1 LALEALGGAAP
12 GGSGSRTPVPWM
24 PPQILGLWAPQP
36 DAPNPGPSAAVPPAC
51 AAQVPN
57 SRPTHPCPAS
67 LPHAAELGRGGTPGV
82 VRVVVESVSPAR
94 RRCDRSGARLCFVS
108 SPHPPHPPS
117 PKEGDC
123 GQAKPKP
130 FSGSCRRDFR
140 ALFRSQDC
148 YVGRAAPH
156 SHTELCVLS
165 LTAFTSFAAHRGR
178 GKG

>member
-12 GGSGSRTPVPWM
+12 WGSGSRTPVPWM

-108 SPHPPHPPS
+108 SPHPPTPRTPRPRRRETVGKRSRSPS
-117 PKEGDC
+117 QVLADMTFGLC
-123 GQAKPKP
+123 
-130 FSGSCRRDFR
+130 SGARI
-140 ALFRSQDC
+140 AMW
-148 YVGRAAPH
+148 AAPPR
-156 SHTELCVLS
+156 TAILNCV
-165 LTAFTSFAAHRGR
+165 F
-178 GKG
+178 